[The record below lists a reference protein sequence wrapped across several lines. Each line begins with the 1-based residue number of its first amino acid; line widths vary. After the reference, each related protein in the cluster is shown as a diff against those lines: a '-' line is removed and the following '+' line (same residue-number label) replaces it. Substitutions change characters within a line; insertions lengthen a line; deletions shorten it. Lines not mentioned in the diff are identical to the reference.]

1 MDVRKITLKNG
12 EEDRLVRIGNPWGV
26 VENTGMKYR
35 KKIQNSYLSFIQ
47 KTLAVILYSIIYT
60 LLTGQSISSIGRV

>member
-35 KKIQNSYLSFIQ
+35 KKYKIRTFHSF
-47 KTLAVILYSIIYT
+47 KRLLRLYYT
-60 LLTGQSISSIGRV
+60 V